1 VGRVVADNHQSA
13 GDDAGDDGVK
23 AED

>member
-1 VGRVVADNHQSA
+1 MGRDVADNHQSA
-13 GDDAGDDGVK
+13 GDDDDDEGVK